1 MCRPQ
6 TRWLC
11 ALSVGMRT
19 DAAGGHIDHA
29 TTYTYIPHIDEPV
42 PPPSFIFEHFQPDP
56 KWEKLS
62 QLDFSRVLA
71 FARAA
76 APVLLFNTSL
86 IRWNGCRSPHHH
98 YHHQHH
104 STANNA
110 TDVSYFSLTF
120 LFYRCSLLILS
131 TRWHF
136 FLEKEKTRK
145 YLLKKDIFRHTCVC
159 VVNVVTYN
167 VCCLHR
173 QLDVHFID
181 ILFND
186 FG

>member
-1 MCRPQ
+1 MVGTAHTMYIPCQVKPLWGRLGTAASFLKKCDASPVCRPQ

-29 TTYTYIPHIDEPV
+29 THTYRRTGSP

-76 APVLLFNTSL
+76 APVLFFNTSL
-86 IRWNGCRSPHHH
+86 IRWNGCRSPHH
-98 YHHQHH
+98 YHHHHH

-131 TRWHF
+131 TR
-136 FLEKEKTRK
+136 
-145 YLLKKDIFRHTCVC
+145 
-159 VVNVVTYN
+159 
-167 VCCLHR
+167 
-173 QLDVHFID
+173 
-181 ILFND
+181 
-186 FG
+186 